1 MTLLEAEIQ
10 NFKSFRA
17 PAAVSLVSSAKSKK
31 VKKGKG
37 AKTLP
42 VALFLGANGS
52 GKSNFFAALRF
63 LIESVNEG
71 KVSEAVPFLLDVES
85 RRRPT
90 VFRLRFGN
98 SPESFF
104 TYSAAILGREVRE
117 ELLTRTES
125 GDESVVFS
133 RNGKKTEVTELSDKD
148 ARQVMRN
155 LSASRLAVSDLLKS
169 DDPALE
175 PLKQFFTGFRF
186 EDSEIPGTAAIE
198 LPQGFFHQKEI
209 RDRMTKYL
217 ASLDPSITGLTLKR
231 GSGAANSRLS
241 VSHSVPGGLT
251 FTLPLEAESA
261 GSQKML
267 ALYSKLFPVLK
278 EGGVAVIDGLSASL
292 HPSLVQDVISLFEA
306 PETNPHGAQ
315 LLCSSHDAVTLRDKS
330 LPSDAV
336 WLVNKELDGGS
347 GISRFSGVS
356 KKASKLEGPKRE
368 KAYLSG
374 DVGGVPAGHGL
385 QGLAEEDTILLLSKK
400 EWKKRNK

>member
-31 VKKGKG
+31 GKKGKG

-261 GSQKML
+261 GSQK
-267 ALYSKLFPVLK
+267 KLFPVLK